1 MNKSYI
7 QKIKNLMHADFI
19 TMNGGKQSMKTI
31 AVILFI
37 FFGGLGFAASPLAG
51 LYVPIILGGLFVPML
66 FHNEMK
72 YKSEKMYSILPI
84 ERRDLVRSRF
94 IISVGLYFA
103 VSFVFYLL
111 MLLSMKLG
119 LYLPS
124 DGNENFD
131 ALSMLINLYGGGFT
145 KLGMFNLL
153 YFAAFSF
160 GLIIMSGNLR
170 KYFRNSEHFAALGQL
185 KKAKKEE
192 YFLAALIFSIIILLV
207 LTVSGILPF
216 GTAVSVINQLLSQ
229 LANAANGFLLGA
241 VLIAV
246 AVMSMIYKY
255 TCTILEY
262 DKREM

>member
-7 QKIKNLMHADFI
+7 RKILNLMHADFI
-19 TMNGGKQSMKTI
+19 TMNGGKESMRTL